1 MKKILLLCLVAV
13 STVTL
18 FSFRAD
24 APTLANRITGNVY
37 DQSDH
42 SRALEGILVE
52 EIINNKVV
60 SRQYTNSDGSF
71 DVSVQTTSS
80 SASLRFSDPDYGT
93 YSERTESF
101 DLRSSSSCENVSVYM
116 SSSQQTE

>member
-18 FSFRAD
+18 FSFKAD
-24 APTLANRITGNVY
+24 APVLASHITGNVY

-42 SRALEGILVE
+42 SSALEGILVE
-52 EIINNKVV
+52 EIENGKVL
-60 SRQYTNSDGSF
+60 SRHYTNSDGSF
-71 DVSVQTTSS
+71 DVSVRTTLSNTT
-80 SASLRFSDPDYGT
+80 LRFSDPDYGT
-93 YSERTESF
+93 YSEQTVSF

-116 SSSQQTE
+116 SSQQTE